1 MRVFFSFFSGS
12 LNHAK
17 CPFLQGKKKEKKKK
31 KKKKRKKKKKGEKR
45 EDGPLV
51 YHFITILR
59 FGSLNS

>member
-31 KKKKRKKKKKGEKR
+31 KKKKKKEKR
-45 EDGPLV
+45 RKERRRSVGISFHHNIAVWL
-51 YHFITILR
+51 FE
-59 FGSLNS
+59 